1 MPAQSSRLEYE
12 LWPELECWVVDYQ
25 IKSSRLEYELW
36 PELQRLPGRLRHQ
49 SSRLEY
55 ELWPKALAGLAL
67 RTCQANAS
75 AKALLLTR
83 KSVPLRKLLLF

>member
-1 MPAQSSRLEYE
+1 MTTATQTAESSRLEYE
-12 LWPELECWVVDYQ
+12 LWPELDAMAMEKAV
-25 IKSSRLEYELW
+25 K
-36 PELQRLPGRLRHQ
+36 